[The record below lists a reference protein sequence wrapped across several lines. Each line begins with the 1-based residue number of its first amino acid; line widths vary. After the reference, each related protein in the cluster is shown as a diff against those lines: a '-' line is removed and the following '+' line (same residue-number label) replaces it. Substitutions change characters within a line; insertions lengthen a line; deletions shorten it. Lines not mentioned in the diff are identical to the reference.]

1 MSLADQPWLDAQ
13 MSTMLGR
20 AGSGELGVE
29 PMPMTNRHDGRE
41 SLPDYSDLDVV
52 RVDDG
57 ASKRKSLSD
66 RPKREDPQ
74 C

>member
-29 PMPMTNRHDGRE
+29 PMPMTN
-41 SLPDYSDLDVV
+41 
-52 RVDDG
+52 
-57 ASKRKSLSD
+57 
-66 RPKREDPQ
+66 
-74 C
+74 